1 MPAQPTGAPAPRDGR
16 IPATS
21 AAGCETRDF
30 SLYVHI
36 PFCSV
41 RCGYCDFNTYAT
53 EDFGDG
59 IGLGTYADDA
69 IAEILFAARTLEASG
84 VAKRPMHTVFFGG
97 GTPTKLPA
105 RDLVRILHAA
115 IDVFGLVEGAEV
127 TTEANPDS
135 VTRED
140 LQTLKDGGFTRV
152 SFGMQSVVPEVL
164 QVLDRTHT
172 PSNVPKVVAWAK
184 EVGLQVSVDLIY
196 GSPGETL
203 HQWERSVR
211 AAISYEPDH
220 ISAYSLIVEDGT
232 KLAAQI
238 RR

>member
-1 MPAQPTGAPAPRDGR
+1 MPAQPTGDPVPRDGR

-105 RDLVRILHAA
+105 RDLVRILQAA
-115 IDVFGLVEGAEV
+115 IDVFG
-127 TTEANPDS
+127 
-135 VTRED
+135 
-140 LQTLKDGGFTRV
+140 
-152 SFGMQSVVPEVL
+152 
-164 QVLDRTHT
+164 
-172 PSNVPKVVAWAK
+172 
-184 EVGLQVSVDLIY
+184 
-196 GSPGETL
+196 
-203 HQWERSVR
+203 
-211 AAISYEPDH
+211 
-220 ISAYSLIVEDGT
+220 
-232 KLAAQI
+232 
-238 RR
+238 